1 MDSPQSG
8 EGIKESRYFETREES
23 ETESKSAQRNLLG
36 KFPILTFLSNLTY
49 GSAMVKSLK
58 SFGRAAVL
66 GLCVTTLG
74 SCGDLKTQSPDS
86 PSNEPIWEKT
96 VRQSLETTSF
106 NDDNEFSFS
115 NRQNVYAALEGDGQ
129 GLFGLCQAALND
141 RVPVDWKAFAEDW
154 CLAAA
159 EQSYPDASSFLAKNY
174 ALGSFGE
181 PNPSKADKWRK
192 RAALDKENFEDLNRR
207 VKGFQEL
214 WGGFWESKP
223 DEEPVRRKMES
234 YQPALLEIT
243 QRAEGGDTAAMVFIA
258 NKYYNGYGVEQSD
271 DAYLKWITQAAEAGH
286 SRAAWSL
293 GHWFNFADN
302 GQRDRKKALFWY
314 EKSIE
319 LGLGSY
325 DPMHTNPIRFVQQL
339 RAEERTKK
347 SNLLSDE
354 RIRERLKGVGLKGH
368 LEDDALM
375 CDVALELREDIGR
388 EFRYCQ
394 NLPRYYPK
402 KQLRFNHSLSL
413 RQVKVFAREAFYND
427 RHAEDWFQT
436 VSSRMKRR
444 AIDGDPDYADALAYE
459 CKADLKCIEKW
470 ESVAID
476 GYEKQAAQENEK
488 AMYNLA
494 AIYSGRYQSR
504 RIGNSYKEVLPPTKD
519 EALSNEWLSKAID
532 QYQKAADLDEADA
545 QFNLGFFYEKG
556 IGVQKDRKLS
566 RDLFT
571 KFLDQNS
578 PERVSYFHLSGGH
591 SSIFND
597 LRKACRKGGAK
608 IETFSIMTGNVYY
621 PNLEDLECS

>member
-1 MDSPQSG
+1 
-8 EGIKESRYFETREES
+8 
-23 ETESKSAQRNLLG
+23 
-36 KFPILTFLSNLTY
+36 
-49 GSAMVKSLK
+49 MVKSPK
-58 SFGRAAVL
+58 NFGRAAIF
-66 GLCVTTLG
+66 GLCLTPLW
-74 SCGDLKTQSPDS
+74 SCGDPQTQSPVS

-96 VRQSLETTSF
+96 VRQSLETTNF
-106 NDDNEFSFS
+106 NEDNEFSFS
-115 NRQNVYAALEGDGQ
+115 NRQNAYAALEGDGQ
-129 GLFGLCQAALND
+129 GLFGLCQEALND
-141 RVPVDWKAFAEDW
+141 RVPVDWKPFAEDW
-154 CLAAA
+154 CVAAA
-159 EQSYPDASSFLAKNY
+159 EQSYPDASNFLAESY
-174 ALGSFGE
+174 ELGSFGE
-181 PNPSKADKWRK
+181 PNPSKAYEWLE

-207 VKGFQEL
+207 VKGFEEL
-214 WGGFWESKP
+214 WGGFWETKTGEKS
-223 DEEPVRRKMES
+223 VRRKIES
-234 YQPALLEIT
+234 YKPALFEIT
-243 QRAEGGDTAAMVFIA
+243 KRAQGGDTAAMMFVA

-271 DAYLKWITQAAEAGH
+271 DAYLYWIIQAAEAGH

-302 GQRDRKKALFWY
+302 RQRDRKKALFWY

-339 RAEERTKK
+339 RGEEKIKK
-347 SNLLSDE
+347 NNRLSDGK
-354 RIRERLKGVGLKGH
+354 IKDRLKDVGLKGY

-375 CDVALELREDIGR
+375 CDVALELRDHIVS

-413 RQVKVFAREAFYND
+413 RHVKVFAREAFYND

-436 VSSRMKRR
+436 VSSRMKRS
-444 AIDGDPDYADALAYE
+444 AIEGDPDYADALAYE

-470 ESVAID
+470 ESVAIA
-476 GYEKQAAQENEK
+476 GYEKQAAQDNEK

-494 AIYSGRYQSR
+494 AIYSGRYQSQ
-504 RIGNSYKEVLPPTKD
+504 RIGNAYKEVVPPTKD
-519 EALSNEWLSKAID
+519 EALSNEWLSKAIH
-532 QYQKAADLDEADA
+532 QYQKAADLGEEDA
-545 QFNLGFFYEKG
+545 QFNLGFFYENG

-566 RDLFT
+566 HDLFA

-578 PERVSYFHLSGGH
+578 PELVSYFHLSGGH

-597 LRKACRKGGAK
+597 LREACRKGGAE
-608 IETFSIMTGNVYY
+608 IETFKIMTGNVYY